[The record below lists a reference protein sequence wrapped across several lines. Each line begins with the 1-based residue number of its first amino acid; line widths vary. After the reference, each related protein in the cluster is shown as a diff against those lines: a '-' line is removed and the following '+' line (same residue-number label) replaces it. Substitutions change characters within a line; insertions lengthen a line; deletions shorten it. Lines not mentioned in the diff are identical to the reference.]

1 MPKTDQQAAQPTVSV
16 SSLAPK
22 PKGKTAKGPK
32 GKQAAASA
40 AADKARKYDK
50 PKKSDRVAWDA
61 QKRRSLDHVLAGKQF
76 GNVARLH
83 QVLFFTRKDTPIP
96 HA

>member
-1 MPKTDQQAAQPTVSV
+1 MPKTDQQAAQPTVRV

-22 PKGKTAKGPK
+22 PKGKTAKAPK